1 MKIDF
6 DLNYS
11 KYERLSGLLKSV
23 ENRIDKIN
31 KLRSSL
37 NKQMERKTSK
47 YQFDTSIPS
56 DGIINAYQMKMFIVD
71 AKFYS
76 FKEKYDLTL
85 NSISEMKNIIINDK
99 ALFNNR
105 ENNQEFNGTDN
116 AFNLS
121 INKNQNDIVLEA
133 GKERILAAKVSQK
146 MSHNYKYTLP
156 NAIRRNI
163 VKLNNESEHVN
174 NALAEITELKK
185 EIINDYIQEKQNV
198 LNSEKLASMNITHG
212 EDLLISEQISGFKPS
227 DERSSFTSIGTPIQ
241 DQKLNSHRVCLGRT
255 AMCGSTH

>member
-11 KYERLSGLLKSV
+11 KYERLSSLLNSV

-37 NKQMERKTSK
+37 DKQMGREISK
-47 YQFDTSIPS
+47 YQFDTSIAS
-56 DGIINAYQMKMFIVD
+56 DGVINAYQMKMFIVG

-85 NSISEMKNIIINDK
+85 NSISEMKSTIFKDK
-99 ALFNNR
+99 ALFNNGK
-105 ENNQEFNGTDN
+105 NNQEFNNQDN
-116 AFNLS
+116 A
-121 INKNQNDIVLEA
+121 INENQYDIALDA
-133 GKERILAAKVSQK
+133 RKERILAAKVSQK
-146 MSHNYKYTLP
+146 MSNNYKYTLP

-163 VKLNNESEHVN
+163 VKLNNESEHIN
-174 NALAEITELKK
+174 NALAEIAELKK
-185 EIINDYIQEKQNV
+185 EIINDYIQKKQNA
-198 LNSEKLASMNITHG
+198 LNSEVLALRNTTHSG
-212 EDLLISEQISGFKPS
+212 DSLISEQISEFKPS
-227 DERSSFTSIGTPIQ
+227 DESSSLISIDTPIQ

-255 AMCGSTH
+255 AMCGATH

>member
-11 KYERLSGLLKSV
+11 KYERLSGLLNSV

-31 KLRSSL
+31 ILRASL
-37 NKQMERKTSK
+37 YKQMGREISK
-47 YQFDTSIPS
+47 YQFDTSISS

-76 FKEKYDLTL
+76 FKEKYGLTL
-85 NSISEMKNIIINDK
+85 NSISEMKSTIFKDK

-105 ENNQEFNGTDN
+105 KNNQEFNSQDN
-116 AFNLS
+116 A
-121 INKNQNDIVLEA
+121 INENQYNIALDA
-133 GKERILAAKVSQK
+133 RKERILAAKVSQK

-163 VKLNNESEHVN
+163 VKLNNESEHIN
-174 NALAEITELKK
+174 NALAEIAELKK
-185 EIINDYIQEKQNV
+185 ELINDYIQKKQNV
-198 LNSEKLASMNITHG
+198 LNNEKLVSMNITHG

-227 DERSSFTSIGTPIQ
+227 DESSSLISIDTPIQ
-241 DQKLNSHRVCLGRT
+241 DQTLNSHRVCLGRT
-255 AMCGSTH
+255 AMCGATH